1 MATFIYISVAFSKQ
15 IVRKIQSSC
24 LILIFEKQESRKINK
39 ITIITILKNSIPK
52 TWDNVS
58 FGDSSCSHRT
68 ILLKL
73 PGTLTITEECNQ
85 INSCFSQTFQIFSPC
100 LTISFGV
107 TACVSLNVAT
117 SYSPTGRKIS
127 KIRIL
132 KYYSKRKTKEC
143 NESNL
148 CFLEGFWM
156 FIPTATTYFLKDFEL
171 LIPNCLTRYILK
183 VIALTLMKVV
193 TIRHRG
199 KKPFKNQHF

>member
-24 LILIFEKQESRKINK
+24 SILIFEKQESRKIKK
-39 ITIITILKNSIPK
+39 ITIITILKNSLPK

-58 FGDSSCSHRT
+58 FGDSSCSHMT

-107 TACVSLNVAT
+107 AT
-117 SYSPTGRKIS
+117 FMCFIECSHQLFSYRQKN
-127 KIRIL
+127 L
-132 KYYSKRKTKEC
+132 KNK
-143 NESNL
+143 N
-148 CFLEGFWM
+148 
-156 FIPTATTYFLKDFEL
+156 FEVL
-171 LIPNCLTRYILK
+171 
-183 VIALTLMKVV
+183 
-193 TIRHRG
+193 
-199 KKPFKNQHF
+199 F